1 MAIVR
6 PIPYQI
12 DLNTRIRTN
21 PRIVATVGDKDSL
34 TLQVSLTVN
43 GNEFNLTGW
52 KVYFKALLPNQ
63 ENFIL
68 DDSIVIKDAVAG
80 SFEYTF
86 NTAAFSVPGQIK
98 DAMFMLTKGNT
109 PDQIAH
115 SFYFAYEVKSDPTI
129 GYLQAESFV
138 SDYER
143 FKDELKDL
151 MQDSFDNANA
161 ALANSQHAIEE
172 VEAAEGRIDEL
183 EEQIQNAQIVKKSD
197 TNNWQKFPITTI
209 DGLPYSTNSITDW
222 HDMLTI
228 NAGRVAVN
236 ASLLSTNAPPEGL
249 YFDVTIFR
257 RTKTTGHIEAVDMIN
272 NTKWIDSLSGTGW
285 AGWIKQESTTG
296 SAQKVADLK
305 AMTQNVKLTLDSG
318 ANKRQSSIDL
328 NNLFEPGHHYV
339 SGNDTLNKPANFG
352 NGYVDVFVGNIDSA
366 TPSGYYKHIYYEY
379 GTNRVA
385 IRDRK
390 QNAATKTTW
399 TDWSIKGKV
408 LLWSGT
414 ANKSSTTQTLSD
426 SLSNYPYVGIY
437 SNAGEGNS
445 PSKTIF
451 KNTGANGYVLK
462 SANIADAGDNA
473 TLWSYEARV
482 FVDSPTFK
490 TFTIDLDNRVTSTG
504 GAANKVDS
512 GNYTTVYEIWGMY
525 GDD

>member
-21 PRIVATVGDKDSL
+21 PRIVATIGDKDSL

-98 DAMFMLTKGNT
+98 DAMFMLTKGST

-115 SFYFAYEVKSDPTI
+115 SFYFTYEVKSDPTV

-197 TNNWQKFPITTI
+197 TTNWQKFPNTDLNGMPFTNSLTDWDNILSLDMTRTTI
-209 DGLPYSTNSITDW
+209 DTNIT
-222 HDMLTI
+222 
-228 NAGRVAVN
+228 
-236 ASLLSTNAPPEGL
+236 SLNAPPNASGR
-249 YFDVTIFR
+249 YYDVDMYR
-257 RTKTTGHIEAVDMIN
+257 RTKTTGHVVATEMVQGKMFFRVCAGRVGNEAWRDWVEIE
-272 NTKWIDSLSGTGW
+272 T
-285 AGWIKQESTTG
+285 TTG
-296 SAQKVADLK
+296 SAQKVATLKDLLLDLAPATENGGVK
-305 AMTQNVKLTLDSG
+305 MSVSATQDVLEQYAAMKSGTFGVYVASG
-318 ANKRQSSIDL
+318 AAN
-328 NNLFEPGHHYV
+328 GHP
-339 SGNDTLNKPANFG
+339 SGRACRGIAMKSAANIGLLILVDTA
-352 NGYVDVFVGNIDSA
+352 GNIASNYLNQ
-366 TPSGYYKHIYYEY
+366 TSWSGWKVT
-379 GTNRVA
+379 G
-385 IRDRK
+385 
-390 QNAATKTTW
+390 
-399 TDWSIKGKV
+399 SV
-408 LLWSGT
+408 LLWSGN

-504 GAANKVDS
+504 GTANKVDS

>member
-43 GNEFNLTGW
+43 GNEFDLTGW

-63 ENFIL
+63 ENFVL

-98 DAMFMLTKGNT
+98 DAMFMLTKGST

-115 SFYFAYEVKSDPTI
+115 SFYFTYEVKSDPTV

-197 TNNWQKFPITTI
+197 TTNWQKFPNTDLNGLPLANTLTNWDDILSLDMTRTTI
-209 DGLPYSTNSITDW
+209 DANI
-222 HDMLTI
+222 
-228 NAGRVAVN
+228 
-236 ASLLSTNAPPEGL
+236 ASLNAPPNSEGR
-249 YFDVTIFR
+249 YYDVDIFR
-257 RTKTTGHIEAVDMIN
+257 RTKNTGHIVATETVQGKVFFRVRSEQGGSEVWHD
-272 NTKWIDSLSGTGW
+272 WVEL
-285 AGWIKQESTTG
+285 ESTTG
-296 SAQKVADLK
+296 AQTKADKALQDAKDLMKV
-305 AMTQNVKLTLDSG
+305 
-318 ANKRQSSIDL
+318 
-328 NNLFEPGHHYV
+328 
-339 SGNDTLNKPANFG
+339 
-352 NGYVDVFVGNIDSA
+352 
-366 TPSGYYKHIYYEY
+366 
-379 GTNRVA
+379 
-385 IRDRK
+385 
-390 QNAATKTTW
+390 
-399 TDWSIKGKV
+399 GKKV
-408 LLWSGT
+408 
-414 ANKSSTTQTLSD
+414 TLS
-426 SLSNYPYVGIY
+426 LSSGFTVGTDGGTWYQVIEV
-437 SNAGEGNS
+437 NGAKIVNVHLGA
-445 PSKTIF
+445 
-451 KNTGANGYVLK
+451 TGTFGK
-462 SANIADAGDNA
+462 SAYDVIN
-473 TLWSYEARV
+473 
-482 FVDSPTFK
+482 K
-490 TFTIDLDNRVTSTG
+490 DLLPPDLCPSVSIRG
-504 GAANKVDS
+504 GAAGSQGRAGLFQISTDGRLQLTHYLDS
-512 GNYTTVYEIWGMY
+512 APSWLEGNTTYIL
-525 GDD
+525 